1 MLLLG
6 LLLLAVA
13 VVVGV
18 ELVLANRAPTTMHLW
33 NWDWNVHAYGLAAW
47 GGAVV
52 LVAMLGLLMMSSS
65 AARKRRLRRER
76 RELAA
81 ENRDLSV
88 RAERA
93 ERIARGEVPAG
104 RGGRFGRRRRL
115 EREREREAEAAG
127 TPGAL
132 AADSMRHQR
141 AVGPDWTTGQS
152 GASEQTVAYTP
163 PEQQPYAPQEQQPFP
178 PQQQTYRNQPQLGEN
193 PPGGYPTST
202 TPEDPEGYRS

>member
-6 LLLLAVA
+6 LLLLAAA

-18 ELVLANRAPTTMHLW
+18 ELVLANRAPITMHLW

-47 GGAVV
+47 GGAIV
-52 LVAMLGLLMMSSS
+52 LVGILGLLMMSS
-65 AARKRRLRRER
+65 AAGRKRRLRRER

-93 ERIARGEVPAG
+93 ERVQRGEAPGG
-104 RGGRFGRRRRL
+104 RGRGFGRRRRL
-115 EREREREAEAAG
+115 EREQEQEAAAAG
-127 TPGAL
+127 APGAFS
-132 AADSMRHQR
+132 ADSMRHQR

-152 GASEQTVAYTP
+152 TSSEQATTVYP
-163 PEQQPYAPQEQQPFP
+163 PQEQQGY
-178 PQQQTYRNQPQLGEN
+178 PQQQTYPGHPQLGEN
-193 PPGGYPTST
+193 PAAGYPAGT
-202 TPEDPEGYRS
+202 TPENPEGYRS